1 MTTETQGGQRTEP
14 AHRLG
19 AASISQD
26 LGFLLAKLHAAGSV
40 LNNRALAAF
49 DLKERSYS
57 ILILANSGLEPTQR
71 EMADFL
77 SLDPSQI
84 VALVDELEKRG
95 LVVRAPGNRTA
106 GRRLSPLPAKGKSCC
121 RRPRRR
127 LSGQRRRRSAAC
139 PPTNR
144 HNSRPCFRR
153 PSGVQNGVN
162 DRCQQSGSSGWG
174 PPWHSALLRRAN
186 SAMTTGPTS
195 PAWFGPELVALFLTK
210 PARTSSSSV
219 GTEESDA

>member
-1 MTTETQGGQRTEP
+1 MTIETQGGQRTEQD
-14 AHRLG
+14 HKLV

-40 LNNRALAAF
+40 LNNKALAEF

-95 LVVRAPGNRTA
+95 LVVRAPGKQDRRAKTVTA
-106 GRRLSPLPAKGKSCC
+106 TAQGGKLLERAGEAARRAEAQVLDGLPAEE
-121 RRPRRR
+121 
-127 LSGQRRRRSAAC
+127 SA
-139 PPTNR
+139 
-144 HNSRPCFRR
+144 
-153 PSGVQNGVN
+153 QLK
-162 DRCQQSGSSGWG
+162 
-174 PPWHSALLRRAN
+174 ALLRK
-186 SAMTTGPTS
+186 
-195 PAWFGPELVALFLTK
+195 ALWGAGLQ
-210 PARTSSSSV
+210 
-219 GTEESDA
+219 D